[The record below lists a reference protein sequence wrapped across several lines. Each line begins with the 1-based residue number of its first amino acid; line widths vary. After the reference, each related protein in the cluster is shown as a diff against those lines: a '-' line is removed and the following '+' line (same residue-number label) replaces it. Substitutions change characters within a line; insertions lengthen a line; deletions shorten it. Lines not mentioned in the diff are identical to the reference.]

1 MLFDSW
7 IDYGQPHATYVS
19 RAFERPLAVV
29 AGWPESMG
37 MALAEAQVAGACIVA
52 SAHQVSHQVL
62 VPDAAVDYEAGDVA
76 SLARA
81 LRIAKTRDPARI
93 RERARQ
99 HFALRQRCRANARSY
114 RALACFKSTVVGHLP
129 M

>member
-99 HFALRQRCRANARSY
+99 HFAFDNVVARTRAAIG
-114 RALACFKSTVVGHLP
+114 L
-129 M
+129 